1 MRTNFTSIQMA
12 LSNLVEAMH
21 DVRNQLF
28 AAANVE
34 RENLLAA
41 YRNLNDNYAD
51 LCELSALALDTANT
65 LEVFA
70 DGIDEASESIAGVL
84 MGEDVPKCSFEN
96 FVGFCDTCGA
106 TITKGS
112 NFTIA
117 NDWYECEACATAGE
131 TEETEDEDETEDGE
145 QITIDL
151 AETVTE
157 NA

>member
-1 MRTNFTSIQMA
+1 MRTDFTSIQMA
-12 LSNLVEAMH
+12 LSNLVGAMH
-21 DVRNQLF
+21 DVRNDLL

-51 LCELSALALDTANT
+51 LCELHALALDTANT

-70 DGIDEASESIAGVL
+70 DGVEETSESIAGVL
-84 MGEDVPKCSFEN
+84 MGEDVPECDFED

-106 TITKGS
+106 TIVKGS
-112 NFTIA
+112 NFTVDG
-117 NDWYECEACATAGE
+117 DWYECEKCATAEE
-131 TEETEDEDETEDGE
+131 TETEDEVEDGE
-145 QITIDL
+145 QLAIDL

>member
-1 MRTNFTSIQMA
+1 MRTDFTSIQMA
-12 LSNLVEAMH
+12 LSNLVGAMH
-21 DVRNQLF
+21 DVRNDLL

-51 LCELSALALDTANT
+51 LCELHALALDTANT

-70 DGIDEASESIAGVL
+70 DGVEETSESIAGVL
-84 MGEDVPKCSFEN
+84 MGEDVPECAFEN

-106 TITKGS
+106 TIAKGS
-112 NFTIA
+112 GFTVDG
-117 NDWYECEACATAGE
+117 DWYSCEACVAAE
-131 TEETEDEDETEDGE
+131 LVEDEVEDGE